1 MDIGYRIQAARQ
13 MLGLT
18 RTELTKLAGISGG
31 LLTNIEQ
38 GRNTPRVDTIAKIAE
53 ALHVSINWL
62 IYGNH
67 PPKAD
72 RELMTKLVLYEK
84 RMEA

>member
-13 MLGLT
+13 MLGLSQ
-18 RTELTKLAGISGG
+18 TELSRLAGLSGG

-38 GRNTPRVDTIAKIAE
+38 GRGTPRVDTLKKIAE

-72 RELMTKLVLYEK
+72 RELMAKLVLYEK
-84 RMEA
+84 RLEA

>member
-72 RELMTKLVLYEK
+72 RELMAKLVLYEK
-84 RMEA
+84 RLEE